1 MDIRMDVDLPGLRR
15 LFAGVERQVDFAVAR
30 ALTATAKN
38 VQRAIPAGLE
48 RALDKPTPF
57 TKGAEEGPRA
67 STFIRSARRNKLV
80 AEVVFKGRQ
89 AEYLRWQVEG
99 GERRPKRKALRLPA
113 DIALDAYGN
122 IPRGTIAKLLAV
134 AQREQRLAKRTSRTI
149 RVSRDVEIFYGDPT
163 DVGIPDSPPGI
174 YKRVRLPDGRG
185 RLIPLIVFPQTTATY
200 RKRVDLQAIARPAVD
215 RHFQSN
221 LVNALRDALR
231 TAR

>member
-1 MDIRMDVDLPGLRR
+1 MDIRVNVDLPALRR
-15 LFAGVERQVDFAVAR
+15 MFSGLERQVDFATAQ

-38 VQRAIPAGLE
+38 VQAAIPSGLE
-48 RALDKPTPF
+48 QALDKPTPF

-67 STFIRSARRNKLV
+67 STFIRAARRNKLV

-89 AEYLRWQVEG
+89 AEYLRYQVEG
-99 GERRPKRKALRLPA
+99 GERKPNRKALRLPA

-134 AQREQRLAKRTSRTI
+134 ARREQRLAKRTSRTI

-163 DVGIPDSPPGI
+163 EVGLPDSPPGI

-200 RKRVDLQAIARPAVD
+200 RKRVDLQAIAQPAVD
-215 RHFQSN
+215 RNFQRN
-221 LVNALRDALR
+221 LVNALREALR